1 MDSETLFYICGG
13 VLAVS
18 ALVLTFAGLK
28 LKNFPG
34 RMLPVIVVWF
44 AAFVVGAST
53 FAVRYSQEHS
63 AHATEH
69 ESVGEKLESEKTSGP
84 YENEGGALGGEREE
98 LEEQAEQEAEGS
110 PEEESI
116 GPTEGSQESG
126 KSPGDEGAGSPQGG
140 GGETGSESGAGA
152 SATTLKLAADEAD
165 IAFDKEELSAKAGE
179 VTIDFNNPSA
189 IPHNAVIEKDGEEI
203 AGTPVITESEESV
216 SAELEPGD
224 YTFVCTVPGHEQLG
238 MVGTLTVE

>member
-13 VLAVS
+13 ILAVS
-18 ALVLTFAGLK
+18 ALILTFAGLK

-34 RMLPVIVVWF
+34 RMLPIIVVWF

-63 AHATEH
+63 AHAAEH

-98 LEEQAEQEAEGS
+98 LEEEAEKEAEGS
-110 PEEESI
+110 PEEEPV

-126 KSPGDEGAGSPQGG
+126 KSSGDEGAGGSQQGK
-140 GGETGSESGAGA
+140 ETGSASGAGG

-165 IAFDKEELSAKAGE
+165 LAFDKEELSAKAGE
-179 VTIDFNNPSA
+179 VTIDFNNPSP
-189 IPHNAVIEKDGEEI
+189 IPHNVVIFEGEKEL
-203 AGTPVITESEESV
+203 AGTPEFAEGEESV
-216 SAELEPGD
+216 STQLEPGS
-224 YTFVCTVPGHEQLG
+224 YTFVCTVPGHEEAG
-238 MVGTLTVE
+238 MVGELEVQ

>member
-18 ALVLTFAGLK
+18 ALILTFAGLK
-28 LKNFPG
+28 MNNFPG
-34 RMLPVIVVWF
+34 RALPVIVVWF
-44 AAFVVGAST
+44 AVFVVGAST

-69 ESVGEKLESEKTSGP
+69 ESVGEKLESGEAGGP

-98 LEEQAEQEAEGS
+98 LEEQAENEGEGS
-110 PEEESI
+110 PEEEPVGEVEGSES
-116 GPTEGSQESG
+116 EGSQQED
-126 KSPGDEGAGSPQGG
+126 K
-140 GGETGSESGAGA
+140 ETGSQSGAGA
-152 SATTLKLAADEAD
+152 SATTLKLAADTTD

-189 IPHNAVIEKDGEEI
+189 ISHNVVIEKDGKEI

-216 SAELEPGD
+216 SAELEAGS
-224 YTFVCTVPGHEQLG
+224 YTFVCTVPGHEEAG
-238 MVGTLTVE
+238 MVGTLEVQ